1 MKVFGFAGSGG
12 AEQTGL
18 IERVIPCL
26 VDDGLRVSLIHHTAH
41 DFHLAQPGNDSW
53 GGGRRGCGEVLVS
66 SRKRVALMRE
76 LGDAH
81 EPDLDGLVDMLAPCD
96 LVLVEGYRHAPLPKM
111 EVRRS
116 ARPAPA
122 LHATDPWVVAVASDH
137 DEDTHLRTFGLDDY
151 EAIAGFI
158 CRYLALPRARRR
170 HRHAGRAQQG
180 SGNAAG
186 NE

>member
-1 MKVFGFAGSGG
+1 MKVFGFAGSGS
-12 AEQTGL
+12 AEQATL
-18 IERVIPCL
+18 IERVIPRL
-26 VDDGLRVSLIHHTAH
+26 VDGGLRVSLIRHTEH
-41 DFHLAQPGNDSW
+41 DVHLAQPENDSW
-53 GGGRRGCGEVLVS
+53 GGGRAGCGEVLVS

-76 LGDAH
+76 LRDTR
-81 EPDLDGLVDMLAPCD
+81 EPDLDGLVGMLAPCD

-116 ARPAPA
+116 ARPGPA
-122 LHATDPWVVAVASDH
+122 QHLTDPWVVAVASDR

-170 HRHAGRAQQG
+170 RPGRAREK
-180 SGNAAG
+180 SGG
-186 NE
+186 NTGTGV